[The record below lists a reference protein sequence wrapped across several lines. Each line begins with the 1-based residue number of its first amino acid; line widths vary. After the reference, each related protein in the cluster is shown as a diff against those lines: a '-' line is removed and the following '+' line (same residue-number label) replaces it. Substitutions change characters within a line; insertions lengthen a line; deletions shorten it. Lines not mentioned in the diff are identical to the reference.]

1 VHGWTL
7 APKASSF
14 RGFGTKSCFLADA
27 VMSHERTS
35 RVPGFYRLP
44 VAERRARLAEL
55 LGLPAQA
62 LAALDGGLDLGTAD
76 HMVENVVGTYALPMG
91 LALNFRVNGEDV
103 LVPMVVEEASV
114 IAAASNAARMVRASS
129 ERGFETRSDDPI
141 MIAQVQ
147 LLGVADPDAAA
158 QRIDDAEDELLVRAR
173 ETLPRLCQRGGGPVG
188 VEARV
193 LSRPRDPDGG
203 MVVVHLHVDC
213 RDAMGANLV
222 NTLAESIAGRL
233 AELAGPG
240 ARPGLRILS
249 NLADRRLVQVS
260 AQVSFSALEEADA
273 PGTGRDIALAIASAS
288 RFAELDPYRAATHNK
303 GIMNGVDAVLLATG
317 NDWRSI
323 EAGAHA
329 YAAADGGYAPLA
341 TWRVEGDHLVGRLTM
356 PMAVGTVGGAQ
367 QVHGGARLALEILG
381 AEGASD
387 LGGVVGAAG
396 LASNLAALRALATDG
411 IQRGHMALHARVVAR
426 SIGAEGDLLERV
438 AAEIAAAGDVKPER
452 ARQVLARLLAAE
464 SDATGDAPSAHL
476 DPSSYPEVPK

>member
-1 VHGWTL
+1 MT
-7 APKASSF
+7 
-14 RGFGTKSCFLADA
+14 
-27 VMSHERTS
+27 HERTS
-35 RVPGFYRLP
+35 RLPGFYRLP
-44 VAERRARLAEL
+44 IAERRARLAEL
-55 LGLPAQA
+55 HGLPEEAF
-62 LAALDGGLDLGTAD
+62 AALDGGLALATAD

-91 LALNFRVNGEDV
+91 VALNFRVNGRDV

-114 IAAASNAARMVRASS
+114 IAAASNAARMVRASG
-129 ERGFETRSDDPI
+129 ERGFEARTDDPV

-147 LLGVADPDAAA
+147 LVGVADPDAAA
-158 QRIDDAEDELLVRAR
+158 QRIDDAEPELLARAR

-249 NLADRRLVQVS
+249 HLADRRLVRVS
-260 AQVSFSALEEADA
+260 ARVGFASLEEPDA
-273 PGTGRDIALAIASAS
+273 PGTGRDVALAIAAAS

-329 YAAADGGYAPLA
+329 YAASDGTYAPLA
-341 TWRVEGDHLVGRLTM
+341 TWRVEGDHLVGQLTM

-367 QVHGGARLALEILG
+367 AVHAGARLALDLLAAG
-381 AEGASD
+381 GASE
-387 LGGVVGAAG
+387 LGCVIGAVG

-426 SIGAEGDLLERV
+426 SIGADGDLCERV
-438 AAEIAAAGDVKPER
+438 AAEIAAAGDVKPEAAR
-452 ARQVLARLLAAE
+452 AALARLLAAE
-464 SDATGDAPSAHL
+464 SAATGDAPPTHL
-476 DPSSYPEVPK
+476 SSEPSSYTEVPK